1 MQWKLGTY
9 QYVLFASNC
18 LCVLFMARDSICNA
32 ISICNVI
39 SIDLLHSYN
48 ASFFFLLYRHECVYP
63 NTFYKDR
70 LACFYNSIETL
81 KMGIFKIPISQTR
94 KLRHKQ

>member
-48 ASFFFLLYRHECVYP
+48 ASFFFLLY
-63 NTFYKDR
+63 NDMKLLWIFR
-70 LACFYNSIETL
+70 LILQIATQDSDMMAVASNN
-81 KMGIFKIPISQTR
+81 QN
-94 KLRHKQ
+94 